1 MRIRGICISLLCLSI
16 LMLSASCSEAVH
28 MSSLIVHIHQDIAKT
43 ISPENGKDIINA
55 DVSHYRITV
64 TPSEGSG
71 RSLVFPK
78 GNGSFR
84 VSGLKK
90 GLSYSIGAE
99 ALVDVSGNGDYTAV
113 AAGSAGPLVFSGID
127 QDVEIGISE
136 LYKGAGYES
145 GPVSAEIVLPF
156 ALSSEGTAF
165 SVSWRIEDMD
175 GAIVASS
182 GDKPIIGEASASGRY
197 ILDISPDEALMQG
210 SYMLFVSISGEGEQ
224 SGIEASG
231 AEAMR
236 LLPGLPAHG
245 TIHLES
251 ADPSD
256 FTFTISDL
264 VGGDIPVESSD
275 GSYVLSSAD
284 GTIKLEGLIDG
295 YSVSWHVDGKDA
307 SGIFAVDAS
316 DPSLFRFSGLPSG
329 THTVIAVISDPA
341 TSHGIGSVMF
351 TAVVPGSPSVS
362 EVQP

>member
-1 MRIRGICISLLCLSI
+1 
-16 LMLSASCSEAVH
+16 
-28 MSSLIVHIHQDIAKT
+28 MSYT
-43 ISPENGKDIINA
+43 IE
-55 DVSHYRITV
+55 
-64 TPSEGSG
+64 
-71 RSLVFPK
+71 
-78 GNGSFR
+78 
-84 VSGLKK
+84 
-90 GLSYSIGAE
+90 AE
-99 ALVDVSGNGDYTAV
+99 ALVDVSGNGDYIAV

-136 LYKGAGYES
+136 LYEGAGYES

-156 ALSSEGTAF
+156 ALAPEGTGF
-165 SVSWRIEDMD
+165 SVSWRVEDMA

-182 GDKPIIGEASASGRY
+182 GDKPIIGEAFASGRY

-210 SYMLFVSISGEGEQ
+210 SYMLFVSISGEGKH

-256 FTFTISDL
+256 FTFAISDL

-295 YSVSWHVDGKDA
+295 YSVRWYVDGKDA
-307 SGIFAVDAS
+307 SGIFTMDS
-316 DPSLFRFSGLPSG
+316 QEYSLFHFSGLPGG
-329 THTVIAVISDPA
+329 THTVIAVITDSA